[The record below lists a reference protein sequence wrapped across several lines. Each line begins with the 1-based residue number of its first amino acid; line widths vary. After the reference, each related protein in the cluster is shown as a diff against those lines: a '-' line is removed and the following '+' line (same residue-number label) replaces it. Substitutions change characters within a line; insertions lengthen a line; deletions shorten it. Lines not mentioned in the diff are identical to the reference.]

1 MRQEER
7 NRIKREKIMAAALR
21 EFGSKN
27 YAEAS
32 INAIC
37 AEDGISK
44 GIVYHY
50 YEDKDALYLACLDES
65 LTAMVNYLKE
75 HMPVLEGSVEEKL
88 DGYFAVRLRFL
99 EEHPHYQGIFYQA
112 TMYAP
117 LHLRER
123 IAQVRRPFDSYNMAV
138 LQDIMGDLKL
148 RRHIGQED
156 LAALYTLYVV
166 YVNNTAQMQ
175 SAMAAGNPA
184 EREELCK
191 QWVLTLLYGVV
202 ER

>member
-21 EFGSKN
+21 EFGSKT

-32 INAIC
+32 INTIC

-75 HMPVLEGSVEEKL
+75 HMPPLEGSAEEKL
-88 DGYFAVRLRFL
+88 DDYFAVRLRFL
-99 EEHPHYQGIFYQA
+99 EEHPHYQGIFYQV

-123 IAQVRRPFDSYNMAV
+123 IEQVRKPFDSYNMAV

-148 RRHIGQED
+148 RRHIKQED
-156 LAALYTLYVV
+156 LEALYMLYVI
-166 YVNNTAQMQ
+166 YTNSTAEMQ

-202 ER
+202 EH

>member
-7 NRIKREKIMAAALR
+7 NRIKREKIMASALR
-21 EFGSKN
+21 EFGSKT

-32 INAIC
+32 INTIC

-75 HMPVLEGSVEEKL
+75 HMPPLEGSAEEKL
-88 DGYFAVRLRFL
+88 DDYFAVRLRFL
-99 EEHPHYQGIFYQA
+99 EEHPHYQGIFYQV

-123 IAQVRRPFDSYNMAV
+123 IEQVRKPFDSYNMAV

-148 RRHIGQED
+148 RRHIKQED
-156 LAALYTLYVV
+156 LEALYMLYVI
-166 YVNNTAQMQ
+166 YTNSTAEMQ

-202 ER
+202 EH

>member
-32 INAIC
+32 INVIC

-65 LTAMVNYLKE
+65 LTTMVSYLKE
-75 HMPVLEGSVEEKL
+75 HMPPLEGSAEEKL
-88 DGYFAVRLRFL
+88 DNYFAVRLRFL
-99 EEHPHYQGIFYQA
+99 EEHPNYQGIFYQA

-123 IAQVRRPFDSYNMAV
+123 IAQVRKAFDSYNMAV

-148 RRHIGQED
+148 RRHITRED
-156 LAALYTLYVV
+156 LAALYMLYVV
-166 YVNNTAQMQ
+166 YSNNTVQMQ
-175 SAMAAGNPA
+175 AAMAAGNPT

-202 ER
+202 EH